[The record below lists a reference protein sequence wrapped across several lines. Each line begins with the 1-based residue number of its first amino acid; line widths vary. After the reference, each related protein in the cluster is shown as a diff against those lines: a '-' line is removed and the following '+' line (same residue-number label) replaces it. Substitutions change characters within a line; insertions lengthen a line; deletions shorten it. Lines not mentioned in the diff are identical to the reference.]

1 MHCSSQDTNT
11 LLRGCLVSN
20 VVMAAVEEWTL
31 NPYENRIRIKIGE
44 GSGREE
50 SASVSR
56 VNNSI

>member
-1 MHCSSQDTNT
+1 M
-11 LLRGCLVSN
+11 SN

-31 NPYENRIRIKIGE
+31 NPHENRIRIKIGE

-50 SASVSR
+50 SASVSS